1 MLNEIGGS
9 SNSSNFAKV
18 QKGLSTYDAYSLMK
32 NLGSKFS
39 VNNLTKDSRKVVQ
52 KVDTERYSIDGSDEI
67 EGYWQI
73 YDKMLNKSFVFNPN
87 TTTVQTNYNTD
98 KNYIVSKDPFGGLM
112 DVMSADSELIGAL
125 EQFLDVDSIP
135 TVSLNE
141 NYTVDIN
148 EFTGIECLKVKGN
161 EGGGSWVLISNEQQ
175 MEQLQELADVYKE
188 KYPSLVKSDGVAM
201 GLAEAEVA
209 GLVVRTENGIMVI
222 ACNGLSYMDNAEPS
236 KSWNIRYSIN
246 DTNMYTEI
254 INAMAD
260 GYITGSDIEEVS
272 KWEKYFKEKG
282 LDFERILSDEE
293 LEVLVGRQ
301 ESKSNSDDLSDDE
314 ESWWEKRHEKMEE
327 LLEEQEKEA
336 LKRAQAHRA
345 QAQEIFL
352 QSQLESQQRLQ
363 SFFME
368 KMQSEQGAVNMSAFQ
383 SASVSASAVS
393 AYEDTISTFSK
404 SVIESQKL

>member
-1 MLNEIGGS
+1 MNIQINNSQGIYRKMELSKKRNNNHSQIMLNEIGGS

-39 VNNLTKDSRKVVQ
+39 VNNLTKDSRKAVQ

-73 YDKMLNKSFVFNPN
+73 YDKMLNKSFVFNTN

-236 KSWNIRYSIN
+236 TSWNIRYSIN

-301 ESKSNSDDLSDDE
+301 ESKSKVNIMIKPDDAKAVVATMNINSVE
-314 ESWWEKRHEKMEE
+314 NE
-327 LLEEQEKEA
+327 
-336 LKRAQAHRA
+336 
-345 QAQEIFL
+345 
-352 QSQLESQQRLQ
+352 
-363 SFFME
+363 
-368 KMQSEQGAVNMSAFQ
+368 
-383 SASVSASAVS
+383 
-393 AYEDTISTFSK
+393 
-404 SVIESQKL
+404 

>member
-1 MLNEIGGS
+1 MGIQINNLQDIYRKMELSKNRNNKHSQIMLNEIGSS
-9 SNSSNFAKV
+9 SNNSDFAKV

-32 NLGSKFS
+32 NSGSKFS
-39 VNNLTKDSRKVVQ
+39 ANNLTKDLRKTVQ
-52 KVDTERYSIDGSDEI
+52 KVDTERYSIDSSNEI

-73 YDKMLNKSFVFNPN
+73 YDKMLNKSFVFNPK
-87 TTTVQTNYNTD
+87 TTTIQTDCNTD
-98 KNYIVSKDPFGGLM
+98 KNYIVSKDLFGGLM
-112 DVMSADSELIGAL
+112 DVISADSELIGAL

-141 NYTVDIN
+141 NYIIDVN
-148 EFTGIECLKVKGN
+148 KFTGIESLKVKGN

-188 KYPSLVKSDGVAM
+188 KYPSLVKSDGVAK

-236 KSWNIRYSIN
+236 KSWNIMYSIN

-260 GYITGSDIEEVS
+260 GYITGSDIEDVS

-282 LDFERILSDEE
+282 LDFERTLSDEE
-293 LEVLVGRQ
+293 LEVFIGRQ
-301 ESKSNSDDLSDDE
+301 ESKSKANITIKSDDS
-314 ESWWEKRHEKMEE
+314 K
-327 LLEEQEKEA
+327 
-336 LKRAQAHRA
+336 
-345 QAQEIFL
+345 
-352 QSQLESQQRLQ
+352 
-363 SFFME
+363 
-368 KMQSEQGAVNMSAFQ
+368 AVVATLNIDS
-383 SASVSASAVS
+383 
-393 AYEDTISTFSK
+393 
-404 SVIESQKL
+404 IENE

>member
-1 MLNEIGGS
+1 MGIQINNSQGIYGKVELSQKRNNKHSQIMLNEMGS
-9 SNSSNFAKV
+9 SSNNSAFAKV
-18 QKGLSTYDAYSLMK
+18 QRGLSSYDAYSLMK
-32 NLGSKFS
+32 NLGSKFNA
-39 VNNLTKDSRKVVQ
+39 NNLTKDSKKTVQ
-52 KVDTERYSIDGSDEI
+52 KVDTERYSIDSSDEI

-87 TTTVQTNYNTD
+87 TTTVQTDYNTD
-98 KNYIVSKDPFGGLM
+98 KKYIVSKDPFGGLM

-125 EQFLDVDSIP
+125 EQFLEVDSIA

-141 NYTVDIN
+141 NYTVDVN

-175 MEQLQELADVYKE
+175 KEKLQELADVYKE

-209 GLVVRTENGIMVI
+209 GLVVRTENGIMVV

-236 KSWNIRYSIN
+236 KSWNIMYSIN

-260 GYITGSDIEEVS
+260 GYITGSDIEDVS

-282 LDFERILSDEE
+282 LDFERTLSDEE
-293 LEVLVGRQ
+293 LEVFVGSQ
-301 ESKSNSDDLSDDE
+301 EGRRNANIMIKSDDLKAVVAILNMNSV
-314 ESWWEKRHEKMEE
+314 ESE
-327 LLEEQEKEA
+327 
-336 LKRAQAHRA
+336 
-345 QAQEIFL
+345 
-352 QSQLESQQRLQ
+352 
-363 SFFME
+363 
-368 KMQSEQGAVNMSAFQ
+368 
-383 SASVSASAVS
+383 
-393 AYEDTISTFSK
+393 
-404 SVIESQKL
+404 

>member
-1 MLNEIGGS
+1 MNIQINNSQGIYRKMELSKKRNNNHSQIMLNEIGGS
-9 SNSSNFAKV
+9 SNNSNFAKV

-73 YDKMLNKSFVFNPN
+73 YDKMLNKSLVFNPN

-98 KNYIVSKDPFGGLM
+98 KNYIVSKDTFGGLM

-301 ESKSNSDDLSDDE
+301 ESKSKVNIMIKPDDAKAVVATLNINSVE
-314 ESWWEKRHEKMEE
+314 NE
-327 LLEEQEKEA
+327 
-336 LKRAQAHRA
+336 
-345 QAQEIFL
+345 
-352 QSQLESQQRLQ
+352 
-363 SFFME
+363 
-368 KMQSEQGAVNMSAFQ
+368 
-383 SASVSASAVS
+383 
-393 AYEDTISTFSK
+393 
-404 SVIESQKL
+404 

>member
-1 MLNEIGGS
+1 
-9 SNSSNFAKV
+9 
-18 QKGLSTYDAYSLMK
+18 
-32 NLGSKFS
+32 
-39 VNNLTKDSRKVVQ
+39 
-52 KVDTERYSIDGSDEI
+52 
-67 EGYWQI
+67 
-73 YDKMLNKSFVFNPN
+73 
-87 TTTVQTNYNTD
+87 
-98 KNYIVSKDPFGGLM
+98 M

-222 ACNGLSYMDNAEPS
+222 ACNGLSYMDNAAPS

-293 LEVLVGRQ
+293 LEVLAGRQ
-301 ESKSNSDDLSDDE
+301 ESKSKVNIMIKPDDA
-314 ESWWEKRHEKMEE
+314 K
-327 LLEEQEKEA
+327 
-336 LKRAQAHRA
+336 
-345 QAQEIFL
+345 
-352 QSQLESQQRLQ
+352 
-363 SFFME
+363 
-368 KMQSEQGAVNMSAFQ
+368 AVVATLNINT
-383 SASVSASAVS
+383 V
-393 AYEDTISTFSK
+393 EN
-404 SVIESQKL
+404 E

>member
-1 MLNEIGGS
+1 MGIQINNSQGIYGKVELSQKRNNKHSQIMLNEMGS
-9 SNSSNFAKV
+9 SSNNSAFAKV
-18 QKGLSTYDAYSLMK
+18 QRGLSSYDAYSLMK

-39 VNNLTKDSRKVVQ
+39 ANNLTKDSRKPVQ
-52 KVDTERYSIDGSDEI
+52 KVDTERYSIDSSDEI

-87 TTTVQTNYNTD
+87 TTTVQTDYNTD
-98 KNYIVSKDPFGGLM
+98 KKYIVSKDPFGGLM

-125 EQFLDVDSIP
+125 EQFLEVDSIA

-141 NYTVDIN
+141 NYTVDVN

-175 MEQLQELADVYKE
+175 KEKLRELADVYKE

-209 GLVVRTENGIMVI
+209 GLVVRTENGIMVV

-236 KSWNIRYSIN
+236 KSWNIMYSIN

-260 GYITGSDIEEVS
+260 GYITGSDIEDVS
-272 KWEKYFKEKG
+272 KWEKYFKEKE
-282 LDFERILSDEE
+282 LDFERTLSDEE
-293 LEVLVGRQ
+293 LEVFVGGQ
-301 ESKSNSDDLSDDE
+301 ESKRNANIMIKSDDLKAVVATLNMNSA
-314 ESWWEKRHEKMEE
+314 ESE
-327 LLEEQEKEA
+327 
-336 LKRAQAHRA
+336 
-345 QAQEIFL
+345 
-352 QSQLESQQRLQ
+352 
-363 SFFME
+363 
-368 KMQSEQGAVNMSAFQ
+368 
-383 SASVSASAVS
+383 
-393 AYEDTISTFSK
+393 
-404 SVIESQKL
+404 